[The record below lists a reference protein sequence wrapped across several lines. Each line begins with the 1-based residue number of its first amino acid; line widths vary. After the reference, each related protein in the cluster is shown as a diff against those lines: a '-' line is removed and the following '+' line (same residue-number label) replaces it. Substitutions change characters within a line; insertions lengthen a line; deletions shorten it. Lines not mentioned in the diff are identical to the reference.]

1 MRPVST
7 QWPAPEVLTMKRWFA
22 FAVVAVGAFLA
33 GMWVCGFFA
42 QDACLDAGG
51 SWDHRRGL
59 CLGVDVQDESG
70 R

>member
-1 MRPVST
+1 
-7 QWPAPEVLTMKRWFA
+7 MKRWFA

-51 SWDHRRGL
+51 SWDQRRGL
-59 CLGVDVQDESG
+59 CLGIDVLDGSG